1 MKQKILYTIFL
12 FILPVL
18 QKEIG
23 INALAGIK
31 FDIQF
36 LIISIVILS
45 TVLIVAIIYFVLA
58 VIKWI
63 KSGFKL
69 NKLLPCIVSL
79 IAVFCLN
86 YSIRAL
92 MSNRIKSIK
101 NRFQGMANSFV
112 KVNTEIV

>member
-1 MKQKILYTIFL
+1 MRQKIPYTIFL

-31 FDIQF
+31 IDIQF

-45 TVLIVAIIYFVLA
+45 TVLIVTIIFFVLV

-63 KSGFKL
+63 KSGFQL

-79 IAVFCLN
+79 IAVLCLN
-86 YSIRAL
+86 YSIKTL
-92 MSNRIKSIK
+92 INNKIKRIK
-101 NRFQGMANSFV
+101 NRFEGIANSFV
-112 KVNTEIV
+112 KVNTEII